1 MDYDTSNITKV
12 MSVYQIKNNKNDT
25 ICPAVK
31 IEKDHD
37 GSAVWVAALLYNIY
51 SRYLESI
58 PDNNQLEFQKD
69 VQDILTI
76 AFETGMECLET
87 LEDFKED

>member
-1 MDYDTSNITKV
+1 MDYDTSGISKV
-12 MSVYQIKNNKNDT
+12 MSVYQITSTKNDT
-25 ICPAVK
+25 VCPAVR

-37 GSAVWVAALLYNIY
+37 GDAIWVAALLYNIY

-58 PDNNQLEFQKD
+58 PDHEQLEFQKN

-87 LEDFKED
+87 IEDDDIS